1 MVDGLV
7 AKSMLG
13 HINTSNY
20 CLGSFSWLGRF
31 EKLEESSEVGNVQE
45 VQEIQV

>member
-1 MVDGLV
+1 MVDGFL
-7 AKSMLG
+7 AKSMLV
-13 HINTSNY
+13 HINASNY

-31 EKLEESSEVGNVQE
+31 EKLEESWEIGNVQE